1 MTQLSKEETK
11 EVKKLIKLNKH
22 MTWPEAEQ
30 IVLERVA
37 PQKRLI

>member
-1 MTQLSKEETK
+1 MTELSKEETR
-11 EVKKLIKLNKH
+11 EVKKLMALNKR

-30 IVLERVA
+30 IVLERIA